1 MLKVLQ
7 VLYIIRLLG
16 GLFSRVKFQL
26 TIATYFS
33 YPMNFQMIS
42 FVFFLFFLFF
52 YRVDPMGKDGKLKC
66 DKAIGLIA
74 ISWINYR
81 CSFAYIGRYAVPLTD
96 KHNNVKGIK
105 TQ

>member
-26 TIATYFS
+26 TITTYFS

-42 FVFFLFFLFF
+42 FVFFLFFSFIALT
-52 YRVDPMGKDGKLKC
+52 RCKDGKLKC